1 MNHVLTAPDPHR
13 DNLEKTTT
21 QSWWNLF
28 ADQWWW
34 SYPREKTQEPTQAT
48 RGKECHAKIVLSHVT
63 RQLAL
68 EALIGGCL
76 QWAVCVISFWNNV
89 FKEERKMY
97 LALSGRLCI

>member
-48 RGKECHAKIVLSHVT
+48 RGKECHAKMVLFS
-63 RQLAL
+63 RA
-68 EALIGGCL
+68 
-76 QWAVCVISFWNNV
+76 
-89 FKEERKMY
+89 K
-97 LALSGRLCI
+97 

>member
-1 MNHVLTAPDPHR
+1 MNHVLAAPDLHH

-21 QSWWNLF
+21 QAHWNPFLN
-28 ADQWWW
+28 QWGL
-34 SYPREKTQEPTQAT
+34 SNPREKTQESTPAT

-68 EALIGGCL
+68 EALIGGYL